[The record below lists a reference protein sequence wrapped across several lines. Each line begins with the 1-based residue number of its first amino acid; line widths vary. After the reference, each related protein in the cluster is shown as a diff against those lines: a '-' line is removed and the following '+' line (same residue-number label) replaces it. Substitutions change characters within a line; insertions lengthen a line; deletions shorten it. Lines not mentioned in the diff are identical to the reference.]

1 MKNVYAPLTFF
12 IKKKNLWIFS
22 PHNVFMGAWAA
33 VLTLVRSPTTS
44 AKGLVAQIKC
54 FLFWKNNWLFN
65 ICQSSCFC
73 TLSQIWW
80 SKLSSIYCE
89 DAHQLRITILL
100 FVNHPTR
107 RQTSCC
113 IIFWIFQMLCLS
125 YPCCSAKNLKS
136 VIQTPKV
143 LTKITMS
150 KLRLRFGWL
159 KFLLSRFNKVLFPIT
174 LNSIQ
179 AKDSH
184 IIIFNIASNF
194 I

>member
-1 MKNVYAPLTFF
+1 MAFRDARHKFCKYIRMRLQ
-12 IKKKNLWIFS
+12 FS
-22 PHNVFMGAWAA
+22 VGE
-33 VLTLVRSPTTS
+33 LEL
-44 AKGLVAQIKC
+44 GQIKW

-113 IIFWIFQMLCLS
+113 IIFWIFQMLCHS
-125 YPCCSAKNLKS
+125 YPCCSTKNLKS

-143 LTKITMS
+143 LTKITLS

-174 LNSIQ
+174 LTPYKLKILTSSSSI
-179 AKDSH
+179 
-184 IIIFNIASNF
+184 
-194 I
+194 